1 MSRSRKSRRRGLTL
15 LEVLLA
21 IGLIVLVSS
30 MMFAFYDVTLQ
41 SRETAQKMVSSGFL
55 ARTIA
60 HQIADEIRAANGFLA
75 TGGPGVSGT
84 ERRISIQTVRFPDR
98 KLFRRLSIDDQPP
111 AAECDVRQVQYYI
124 AYDDEEQCEYPDGTM
139 GDCNLGLVRREVKTL
154 FQTPGAFAEEAA
166 TDGANPFAPE
176 VDLDLISSELKYFRV
191 RYFDGVD
198 MIDRWDI
205 ATEPEA
211 GMGNSLPQAVEIT
224 VGYNPPLLP
233 PEEDEAEKDQQEE
246 ELADT
251 DLLPSVPEPYSRET
265 YTVTVRLPQADAFF
279 GSRMMRA
286 QRRSRMGAD
295 SGAR

>member
-1 MSRSRKSRRRGLTL
+1 MSRSRTPRHRGLTL

-30 MMFAFYDVTLQ
+30 MMFVFYDVTLR

-60 HQIADEIRAANGFLA
+60 HQIADEIRAANGFLT

-84 ERRISIQTVRFPDR
+84 ERRISIQAVTFPDR

-111 AAECDVRQVQYYI
+111 PAECDIRQIQYYI
-124 AYDDEEQCEYPDGTM
+124 AYDDEEQCEYPDGTVE
-139 GDCNLGLVRREVKTL
+139 DCNLGLVRREVKTL
-154 FQTPGAFAEEAA
+154 FQTPVAFAEETETDAA
-166 TDGANPFAPE
+166 SPFAPE
-176 VDLDLISSELKYFRV
+176 VDLDLISPELKYLRL
-191 RYFDGVD
+191 RYFDGVEW
-198 MIDRWDI
+198 IDRWDI

-224 VGYNPPLLP
+224 VGYDPPLLP
-233 PEEDEAEKDQQEE
+233 PYEDEEAEDQEK
-246 ELADT
+246 ADT